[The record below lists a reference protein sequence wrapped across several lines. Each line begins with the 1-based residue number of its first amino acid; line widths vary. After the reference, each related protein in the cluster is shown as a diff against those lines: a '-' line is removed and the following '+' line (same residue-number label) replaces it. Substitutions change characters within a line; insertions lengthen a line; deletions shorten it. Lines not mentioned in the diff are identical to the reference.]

1 MTKSDL
7 TVLMSVWSGDS
18 ASKFYASLVSVL
30 DQSLKPDDV
39 LLGVDGPV
47 GEDLKEVISWAEE
60 NHLRV
65 IYFPENR
72 GLAWVLND
80 LLEMV
85 ETTFVA
91 RMDADDRSRPKR
103 FEIQR
108 RYLENNPSISVLGG
122 SIIVRSDAVEI
133 YRNYPTDPKQVASSC
148 KYKNPLNHP
157 TVMMRTRSIRE
168 VGGYPQLARCQDW
181 ALWGLLLRR
190 GYALANIDEVVLEY
204 SGGAD
209 LNRRRGWSY
218 LQHELAVL
226 KYFSRIGFVSRV
238 EYGLSVSLRIV
249 GRGMLILKSFLKPK
263 FIKD

>member
-7 TVLMSVWSGDS
+7 TVLMSVWAGDS
-18 ASKFYASLVSVL
+18 SSKFHASLVSVL
-30 DQSLKPDDV
+30 DQSLKPDEV

-60 NHLRV
+60 KPLRV
-65 IYFPENR
+65 IYFPDNR

-103 FEIQR
+103 FEVQR
-108 RYLENNPSISVLGG
+108 TYLENNPSISVLGG
-122 SIIVRSDAVEI
+122 SIVVRSDSREI
-133 YRNYPTDPKQVASSC
+133 YRSYPTDPKLVARAC

-157 TVMMRTRSIRE
+157 TVMMRTRSIRD
-168 VGGYPQLARCQDW
+168 VGGYPRLTRCQDW

-190 GYALANIDEVVLEY
+190 GYVLANIDEVILEY

-218 LQHELAVL
+218 LKYELGVL
-226 KYFSRIGFVSRV
+226 KYFFSIGFLSRV
-238 EYGLSVSLRIV
+238 EYGLSVSLRMV
-249 GRGMLILKSFLKPK
+249 GRGMLILKSVLKPK
-263 FIKD
+263 IN